1 LKRGLGSLCDWEYIG
16 AMNEYS
22 PIVSEFGSAEEEASY
37 LAWLKAKV
45 EASRAD
51 PRPSIPHDEV
61 MAHIDRL
68 LASKQAK

>member
-1 LKRGLGSLCDWEYIG
+1 
-16 AMNEYS
+16 MNEYS

-51 PRPSIPHDEV
+51 PRPPVPHDVV
-61 MAHIDRL
+61 MAEMRQIIAD
-68 LASKQAK
+68 ASKSR